1 MFVLYITI
9 LLSTGPQLTMQEFS
23 SAATCEAARKEILS
37 SFPSYFSD
45 NHWTG
50 PTASGCLPK

>member
-23 SAATCEAARKEILS
+23 SQATCEAARKEILATL
-37 SFPSYFSD
+37 PSNYSGS
-45 NHWTG
+45 HWTG
-50 PTASGCLPK
+50 PTASACLPK